1 MRGRSSAILVT
12 SGSLC
17 AGALL
22 GLLLVL
28 SLDRLTATA
37 LPQPLLAL
45 SEVVRVQTA
54 INELPD
60 AAAGWAEVSL
70 PDDAPMLA
78 GQVRQHAWY
87 RFSFDLPEWRP
98 PLWALLLQ
106 RPLAAVSIRVN
117 GQLLADSGVT
127 RTRLPEY
134 RHDLRYNLSP
144 GMLREGR
151 NEILILSVS
160 QTRKAGLGRV
170 WLGDSAQLAAYK
182 AERNRIE
189 KDWPGLALQVIVV
202 LAVMLAAFW
211 LVRRQESAFGWFA
224 AALAGWAMHTSL
236 IERNSAV
243 FGLAGVHEALVV
255 IGLAWFVVFGLLFVH
270 RLVDWRARRLERA
283 TLAFGVM
290 ASGLLLAL
298 SPWQPSPW
306 YGRVV
311 LWLVVPG
318 VLLVGAL
325 ILAQLWRAA
334 MQNRDRQEAQ
344 WLLVLAG
351 MLLLIGVR
359 DWLLDLGLIG
369 SWQSLRYLP
378 FAAPMVFAVFGW
390 LLLRRHVQALAGVEQ
405 ANRDLEAKVAE
416 KSRAIEANWR
426 RIAEIEGERARFDE
440 RDRLMRDMHDGVG
453 GHLVQA
459 LALSERSSDPRLH
472 EAIRQALDDLRL
484 LIDASDVHSEGLND
498 ILARLRERLGRRLGA
513 LGIALEWD
521 FTRSPTLPALSP
533 SRSIQILRI
542 LQEAV
547 TNVIKHA
554 NARRVT
560 IASERLDDP
569 STGEAARLLFEVADD
584 GAGFDPLAA
593 GGGRGLGSLRAR
605 IADLGGHL
613 HLESAIGAGCRLR
626 FDLPLSERTSG

>member
-1 MRGRSSAILVT
+1 MNGRWVT
-12 SGSLC
+12 LGSLC
-17 AGALL
+17 GGAVL

-28 SLDRLTATA
+28 SLDWLTRTP
-37 LPQPLLAL
+37 LPQPLLPL
-45 SEVVRVQTA
+45 TQVERVQTG
-54 INELPD
+54 IEQIPD
-60 AAAGWAEVSL
+60 SDAGWVETGL
-70 PDDAPMLA
+70 PEDAPMLA
-78 GQVRQHAWY
+78 GQRRQHAWY
-87 RFSFDLPEWRP
+87 RFSFERPDWRP
-98 PLWALLLQ
+98 PLWGLLLQ

-127 RTRLPEY
+127 RARLPEY

-211 LVRRQESAFGWFA
+211 LVRRQERAFGWFA
-224 AALAGWAMHTSL
+224 AALAGWAMHSSL
-236 IERNSAV
+236 IERNSAL
-243 FGLAGVHEALVV
+243 FGLAGVHQALVV

-283 TLAFGVM
+283 ALAFGLL
-290 ASGLLLAL
+290 ASALLLAL
-298 SPWQPSPW
+298 SPWQGSPF
-306 YGRVV
+306 YQRLV

-318 VLLVGAL
+318 VLAVGAL
-325 ILAQLWRAA
+325 ILLQLWRAA
-334 MQNRDRQEAQ
+334 MLDRDRQEAQ
-344 WLLVLAG
+344 WLLLLAG
-351 MLLLIGVR
+351 MLLMIGVR
-359 DWLLDLGLIG
+359 DWLLDLALIG

-378 FAAPMVFAVFGW
+378 FAAPIVFAVFGW
-390 LLLRRHVQALAGVEQ
+390 LLLRRHLQALAGVEQ
-405 ANRDLEAKVAE
+405 ANRELEDKVAE

-426 RIAEIEGERARFDE
+426 RIAEIERERARFEE

-459 LALSERSSDPRLH
+459 LALSESAAEPRLR
-472 EAIRQALDDLRL
+472 EVVQLALDDLRL

-498 ILARLRERLGRRLGA
+498 ILARLRERLSRRLAA
-513 LGIALEWD
+513 LGIRLEWD
-521 FTRSPTLPALSP
+521 FTRSPALPPLPP
-533 SRSIQILRI
+533 SRSIQVLRI

-554 NARRVT
+554 SARQVT

-569 STGEAARLLFEVADD
+569 ASGQPARLLFEVADD
-584 GAGFDPLAA
+584 GHGFDPASA
-593 GGGRGLGSLRAR
+593 HAGRGLRNLRAR
-605 IADLGGHL
+605 IAELGGHF
-613 HLESAIGAGCRLR
+613 HLDSAPGEGCRLR
-626 FDLPLSERTSG
+626 FDFPVTDRMH